1 MITWLLM
8 GPLLSL
14 PTALLALLC
23 AVPQITVNNRMV
35 GGAQLR
41 QWLLN
46 HVADRVLPNAQG
58 AELITWFQHASVLQE
73 WLLSVLIAI
82 NLNAVVLPAL
92 YAIGAMVIW
101 FSSWSAKTDLAL
113 KRKALKS

>member
-1 MITWLLM
+1 MITWLFV

-14 PTALLALLC
+14 PAVLLALLC
-23 AVPQITVNNRMV
+23 ALPMLTFNDRLL
-35 GGAQLR
+35 GGGTLR

-46 HVADRVLPNAQG
+46 HVAVPMLPKTQG
-58 AELITWFQHASVLQE
+58 VDLVAWFQTASVLQE
-73 WLLSVLIAI
+73 WFLSVLIAI
-82 NLNAVVLPAL
+82 NLNAALLPVL
-92 YAIGAMVIW
+92 YVIGAMVIR